1 MPSSAPGPLPV
12 EVRDLRKQFPRAL
25 ALAGLS
31 FAVQRGEIVGLLGA
45 NGAGKTTTIHILLGL
60 ILPTAGSVALFGE
73 EPRARRKAALRRVGF
88 ASPEALMDWRLTVEE
103 NLRGSARLY
112 GTSRPHGDQAD
123 ARRG

>member
-1 MPSSAPGPLPV
+1 MPSSAPGPLAV
-12 EVRDLRKQFPRAL
+12 EVRDLRKRFPRAL

-31 FAVQRGEIVGLLGA
+31 FAVQRGEVVGLLGA
-45 NGAGKTTTIHILLGL
+45 NGAGKTTTLHILLGL

-103 NLRGSARLY
+103 NLRVYAGLY
-112 GTSRPHGDQAD
+112 GATRA
-123 ARRG
+123 AVERA